1 MKKKTK
7 LTSYLGG
14 GVAAITASS
23 AHGGIITIDLTN
35 VGTSGTDITG
45 TNAGVASASYVAIN
59 DFPFTGAGTLG
70 LYNDYSFPRAVG
82 LYGPDGLGI
91 AATLQYA
98 TPTNFSSGATIDGTS
113 NFNTGLPY
121 TLFYQTLGGIYTSPA
136 FGAGSYMGFETAQ
149 GNYGWLEVT
158 WDPTA
163 KEFEILSGAYESVA
177 GVAIAAGDTGG
188 GGVSAIPETSSVL
201 GLAGLVAGSAFLRR
215 RKAA

>member
-35 VGTSGTDITG
+35 VGTPGTDITG
-45 TNAGVASASYVAIN
+45 TNAGVASGSSVTIN
-59 DFPFTGAGTLG
+59 DFPFTGAGNLIIS
-70 LYNDYSFPRAVG
+70 NDYGTDSDYFG
-82 LYGPDGLGI
+82 LYGLRFANGGY
-91 AATLQYA
+91 YA
-98 TPTNFSSGATIDGTS
+98 TPTNFTSGTAIDETSSFSSITYYTAFTDSLTS
-113 NFNTGLPY
+113 SV
-121 TLFYQTLGGIYTSPA
+121 SPA
-136 FGAGSYMGFETAQ
+136 FVAGSYMGFETVQ

-158 WDPTA
+158 WDPDTE
-163 KEFEILSGAYESVA
+163 EFEILSGAYESVA